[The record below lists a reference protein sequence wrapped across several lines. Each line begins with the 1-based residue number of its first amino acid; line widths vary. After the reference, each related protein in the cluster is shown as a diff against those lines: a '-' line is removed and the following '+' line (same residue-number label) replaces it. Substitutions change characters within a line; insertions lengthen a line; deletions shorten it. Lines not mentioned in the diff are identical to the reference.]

1 MKPVQV
7 ELALGLDLVMIAG
20 NRESDDA
27 MIAGKSDAGL
37 DAAAELSRS
46 ARRRRE
52 A

>member
-7 ELALGLDLVMIAG
+7 ELALGLGLVMIAG
-20 NRESDDA
+20 NPESDA
-27 MIAGKSDAGL
+27 VIAGKSDAAL
-37 DAAAELSRS
+37 DAAAELSQS